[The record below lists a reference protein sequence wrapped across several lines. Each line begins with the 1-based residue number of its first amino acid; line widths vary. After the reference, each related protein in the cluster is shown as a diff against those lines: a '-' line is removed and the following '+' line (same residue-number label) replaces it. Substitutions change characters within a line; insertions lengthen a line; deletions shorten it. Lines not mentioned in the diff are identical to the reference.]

1 MFKYYIKYYINN
13 PDYYSINTQKSYM
26 IDCESENWINVT
38 NINDISFINDK
49 SYEVPYYLFIKYDS
63 IEEEEEIINN
73 FKSIIINDFS
83 DMYLSKNMLP
93 SKGNNIKVCDV
104 SKIVP

>member
-1 MFKYYIKYYINN
+1 
-13 PDYYSINTQKSYM
+13 M

>member
-1 MFKYYIKYYINN
+1 MYKYYVKYYINN

-26 IDCESENWINVT
+26 IDCESKDWINIT
-38 NINDISFINDK
+38 NINDISFISDK

-63 IEEEEEIINN
+63 IEEEKEIINN

-83 DMYLSKNMLP
+83 DIYLSKNMLP
-93 SKGNNIKVCDV
+93 SKGNNIKICDV
-104 SKIVP
+104 SKILS